1 MKRSKK
7 LLSMLLAATMVCGL
21 NTVPAAAAV
30 ANQAGQYGSGVAS
43 DPLTTLPFTKILR
56 IPEEAILPADE
67 FSFEMV
73 PVSSESIAEGEQLN
87 NMDVYPG
94 VDLKESEVNLLMGSR
109 TDTTAAGTLTYDEL
123 TNARKAVRSEDQIT
137 IDLSFDLSDIDFSEH
152 GQGIYRYEV
161 FETYDA
167 IQSETG
173 DDGATTRVDH
183 IVYDE
188 RVYTVDLYVD
198 KSTVTNADTGE
209 TEDKFVILYAQ
220 AMDEDGTKAPIE
232 FENICDTSTILISKT
247 VEGTFTDTTKD
258 FSFAVKIPVGGD
270 ELNLVEGTE
279 MNAYKL
285 TAGNQREDVSI
296 LVDGEKDDDEGWNY
310 FTLKA
315 GEKLYIEN
323 VPVGMIY
330 FVKEVNNEDGN
341 YDGYIPKY
349 YHVVN
354 KDSVPTNAS
363 YTKGTETGWL
373 TTGATSDG
381 MYNIVAFKNVR
392 DDINTGIVLDIMPY
406 AVVVLAAAACAVLF
420 FFKKRRVVR

>member
-1 MKRSKK
+1 
-7 LLSMLLAATMVCGL
+7 
-21 NTVPAAAAV
+21 
-30 ANQAGQYGSGVAS
+30 
-43 DPLTTLPFTKILR
+43 
-56 IPEEAILPADE
+56 
-67 FSFEMV
+67 
-73 PVSSESIAEGEQLN
+73 
-87 NMDVYPG
+87 
-94 VDLKESEVNLLMGSR
+94 
-109 TDTTAAGTLTYDEL
+109 
-123 TNARKAVRSEDQIT
+123 
-137 IDLSFDLSDIDFSEH
+137 
-152 GQGIYRYEV
+152 
-161 FETYDA
+161 
-167 IQSETG
+167 
-173 DDGATTRVDH
+173 
-183 IVYDE
+183 
-188 RVYTVDLYVD
+188 
-198 KSTVTNADTGE
+198 
-209 TEDKFVILYAQ
+209 
-220 AMDEDGTKAPIE
+220 
-232 FENICDTSTILISKT
+232 
-247 VEGTFTDTTKD
+247 
-258 FSFAVKIPVGGD
+258 
-270 ELNLVEGTE
+270 

-285 TAGNQREDVSI
+285 TADNQREDVSI